1 MAKTFAEEIREEY
14 STKITVE
21 DVINE
26 IKKHVTETYK
36 ELEKKGFSSD
46 WVGFDVHTNHGVPK
60 MVWEID
66 KDGTHQLLVPSL
78 CGPNLQ
84 HIYHWFDE
92 QGFTYCVSN
101 TISNV
106 MAFRIEF

>member
-1 MAKTFAEEIREEY
+1 MTFAEEIREKY

-26 IKKHVTETYK
+26 IKKHVTETYE

-46 WVGFDVHTNHGVPK
+46 WVAFDVHTNHCVTK

-66 KDGTHQLLVPSL
+66 KNGTHQLLVPSL
-78 CGPNLQ
+78 CGVNLQ
-84 HIYHWFDE
+84 DIYHWFNE
-92 QGFTYCVSN
+92 QGFAYCAKDFIN
-101 TISNV
+101 KV
-106 MAFRIEF
+106 MAYIIEF